1 METRA
6 NYVAIGAFVFFVIF
20 AAFAFI
26 FWLGSTADRTK
37 SVNVKVIFPGAVTGL
52 SNGSPVV
59 FNGIKVGDV
68 GALNFDPSDPKV
80 VVATIRITP
89 DAPLRK
95 DVKATLGYQGLTG
108 VAYVELF
115 GGTNA
120 SPSLFEVAN
129 GSEPTIYADRSAF
142 EDIVQGAR
150 NILGEADQTLKAIEE
165 LIAGNRDE
173 IDQTIKNVKV
183 FSDALASNSDGI
195 KSFMASMSSTG
206 EALTTLSAKLE
217 SLVGKAETLLDA
229 VPPEKVTEV
238 VENAADI
245 SKNLVDATARVD
257 ELMNEAK
264 AATADLKQFT
274 EGLNKNL
281 DDIGQVIAAVDPA
294 KVAEIVDGT
303 SNFTKILSARSTD
316 LENIITKTSE
326 TLSAVED
333 IAQTVRA
340 REEDISTFI
349 TEAVTAGK
357 KLNDA
362 LDGANTL
369 IGSIEPDRVGKIVAS
384 VESFTT
390 TVMGKS
396 ERIGQAIDDAATG
409 VESLKKF
416 SDNLEQQRPD
426 IDQIIANAKEISA
439 NLNAS
444 SVRVQGI
451 LDKVDGM
458 VAGDGE
464 GFMQEITAAA
474 ASVRKVADVLE
485 KNIGP
490 ITEGLGRFANR
501 GSADFSAAMAQLNR
515 TLVDIQ
521 RAVTNIDRDPSRV
534 IFGGSDVPVFQGAK
548 RR

>member
-6 NYVAIGAFVFFVIF
+6 NYVAIGAFVFIVIF

-26 FWLGSTADRTK
+26 YWLGSTTDRTK
-37 SVNVKVIFPGAVTGL
+37 SVNVRVIFPGAVTGL
-52 SNGSPVV
+52 SVGSPVV

-68 GALNFDPSDPKV
+68 GALNFDPNDPKV

-108 VAYVELF
+108 VAYVELS

-120 SPSLFEVAN
+120 SPSLFEGMN
-129 GSEPTIYADRSAF
+129 GSEPVIYADRSAF

-183 FSDALASNSDGI
+183 FSDALAANSDGVQ
-195 KSFMASMSSTG
+195 SFMANMSSTG
-206 EALTTLSAKLE
+206 EALTRLSGKLE
-217 SLVGKAETLLDA
+217 TLVGKAETILGA
-229 VPPEKVTEV
+229 VPPERVTEI

-245 SKNLVDATARVD
+245 SKNLAAASEQVDD
-257 ELMNEAK
+257 LMNEAK
-264 AATADLKQFT
+264 AATADLKTFT

-281 DDIGQVIAAVDPA
+281 DDIGQLIAAVDPA
-294 KVAEIVDGT
+294 KVTEILDGA
-303 SNFTKILSARSTD
+303 SNFAKVLSARSAD
-316 LENIITKTSE
+316 LDNIVTKTSE
-326 TLSAVED
+326 TLSAVEE

-340 REEDISTFI
+340 REQDISTFI
-349 TEAVTAGK
+349 TEAVSAGK
-357 KLNDA
+357 KLNET
-362 LDGANTL
+362 LDGANAL
-369 IGSIEPDRVGKIVAS
+369 IGAVEPERIGKIVAS
-384 VESFTT
+384 VETFSA

-396 ERIGQAIDDAATG
+396 ERIGKAIDDAATG
-409 VESLKKF
+409 AESLKKF
-416 SDNLEQQRPD
+416 SDNLEQRRPD
-426 IDQIIANAKEISA
+426 IDQIIANAKEIA
-439 NLNAS
+439 ENLNAS
-444 SVRVQGI
+444 SVRVEGI
-451 LDKVDGM
+451 LAKVDGI

-464 GFMQEITAAA
+464 GFLKELAAA
-474 ASVRKVADVLE
+474 ATSVRQVADVIE

-490 ITEGLGRFANR
+490 ITEGLGRFATR